1 MLGTGQIRG
10 PCWRAGWV
18 SARALFTHA
27 ESWCGRPSFSSWRIC
42 IFCEHSNSLGIRACF
57 FGFVWF
63 FPLFFSLV
71 VLFFGYTSIGSP
83 VQWDLSFGECWG
95 SRWPPP
101 ARGFWGSGRYVAWCY
116 VPLFYTYM
124 HIYRDV
130 WNWLV
135 FSIIVYPKLRIF
147 FYYVTYVVYLL
158 FCWGKWSL
166 VKPQQAQ
173 IWGCAGQCVCSVGV
187 RIVNMYL
194 FSGFACM
201 LIALWLLYSNEVFN
215 IYMLCSTIFN
225 SCSRVFFGHSWGF
238 VHTKHPA
245 VTQS

>member
-1 MLGTGQIRG
+1 MGCCLRLGLSCIQVRYCFKFPSSSCCCCCCGAALSLWDWLNGLYYGGCPEGSVFCPPPFSLFWKRSANSSSWWREKMLGTGQIRG

-18 SARALFTHA
+18 SARALFTHVQ
-27 ESWCGRPSFSSWRIC
+27 SWCGHPSISSWRIC
-42 IFCEHSNSLGIRACF
+42 IFCDHSNSLGTRACF
-57 FGFVWF
+57 LGFVWF

-101 ARGFWGSGRYVAWCY
+101 ARGFWGSGCYVAWCY

-135 FSIIVYPKLRIF
+135 FSIIVYPKLRNF
-147 FYYVTYVVYLL
+147 FLL
-158 FCWGKWSL
+158 CH
-166 VKPQQAQ
+166 
-173 IWGCAGQCVCSVGV
+173 VC
-187 RIVNMYL
+187 RL
-194 FSGFACM
+194 FAF
-201 LIALWLLYSNEVFN
+201 LL
-215 IYMLCSTIFN
+215 
-225 SCSRVFFGHSWGF
+225 G
-238 VHTKHPA
+238 
-245 VTQS
+245 